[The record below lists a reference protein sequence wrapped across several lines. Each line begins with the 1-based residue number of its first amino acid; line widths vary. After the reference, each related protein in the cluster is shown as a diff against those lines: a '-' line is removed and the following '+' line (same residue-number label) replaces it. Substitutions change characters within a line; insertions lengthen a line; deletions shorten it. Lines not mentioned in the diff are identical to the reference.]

1 MGDCAARGADLF
13 ESIAAEI
20 ISAMIL
26 GGTMAKRC
34 KLDGQFINCVCLR
47 LSHYIFSALLGL
59 EVLICKDPCTTDIL
73 LTDCIADPS
82 GFILFPLV
90 VHSFD
95 LVVSAIG
102 IASIKGTRDV
112 SSKSLVEDP
121 MVILQKG
128 YSVTLFLAVLAF
140 GGVSISRILDFCI
153 LMKCFLVFVLIVL

>member
-1 MGDCAARGADLF
+1 MEQWPSAANWTVSTLIEFVVIYYTIYYTIESAD
-13 ESIAAEI
+13 I
-20 ISAMIL
+20 
-26 GGTMAKRC
+26 
-34 KLDGQFINCVCLR
+34 CLAD
-47 LSHYIFSALLGL
+47 F
-59 EVLICKDPCTTDIL
+59 
-73 LTDCIADPS
+73 IADPS

-121 MVILQKG
+121 MIILQKG

-140 GGVSISRILDFCI
+140 GGVSISRILNSCNI
-153 LMKCFLVFVLIVL
+153 FLSFVLIAF